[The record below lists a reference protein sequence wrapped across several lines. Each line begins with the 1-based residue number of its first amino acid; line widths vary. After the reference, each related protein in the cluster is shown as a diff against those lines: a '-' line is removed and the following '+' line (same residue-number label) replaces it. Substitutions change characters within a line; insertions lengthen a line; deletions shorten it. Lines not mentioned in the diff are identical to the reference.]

1 MSEPSPGSSKQ
12 AHTSK
17 YSMRELP
24 KQIALMIPAIRNLH
38 EERDQL
44 SKLLDISN
52 ENARLLQEKL
62 IEAELEM
69 QRMQAFPEWV
79 KECKDAE
86 FPVYMNL
93 GAPSFARDE
102 VAVLKRTVV
111 LTIPKSG
118 TYLIGAYLK
127 KIGLINTGVHL
138 DDVGFTDYRNR
149 SIQEMVES
157 YRDFRKIYPL
167 DRSVKML
174 RNGQFAVG
182 HIGFN
187 EKTIRDLAEINVV
200 FVSRELRSALIS
212 MMRWQSRP
220 GRGEASEWK
229 GIEDNRRKLIGF
241 LSECGENLLSWYA
254 GMVGW
259 RDFQGV
265 LSVQFERLLTAD
277 FRADVALEIAA
288 RCGLHISKDA
298 ACEAIDGVI
307 NQPTKTWS
315 GMNSKIEDYWSEGA
329 EDIFFSIGGS
339 ELNKRLGYAQ

>member
-1 MSEPSPGSSKQ
+1 
-12 AHTSK
+12 
-17 YSMRELP
+17 MRDLP
-24 KQIALMIPAIRNLH
+24 KKIALKIPAIRNLY
-38 EERDQL
+38 EERNQL
-44 SKLLDISN
+44 AKLLDISS
-52 ENARLLQEKL
+52 ESYRLLQDKL
-62 IEAELEM
+62 KEAEVKI

-79 KECKDAE
+79 KDCKDAG

-102 VAVLKRTVV
+102 VAGLNRTVV

-127 KIGLINTGVHL
+127 KIGLIDTGVHL

-157 YRDFRKIYPL
+157 YRDFRRIYPL
-167 DRSVKML
+167 DRAAKLL
-174 RNGQFAVG
+174 RNGQYAVG

-187 EKTIRDLAEINVV
+187 EKTMRDLSEMNLI

-212 MMRWQSRP
+212 MMRWLSRP

-229 GIEDNRRKLIGF
+229 DIEDDRRRLIEF
-241 LSECGENLLSWYA
+241 MSECGENLLSWYA
-254 GMVGW
+254 RIVGW
-259 RDFQGV
+259 RDFRGV
-265 LSVQFERLLTAD
+265 FSVQFEHLLTAD
-277 FRADVALEIAA
+277 LRAEVAFEIAG

-329 EDIFFSIGGS
+329 EDIFLSIGGS